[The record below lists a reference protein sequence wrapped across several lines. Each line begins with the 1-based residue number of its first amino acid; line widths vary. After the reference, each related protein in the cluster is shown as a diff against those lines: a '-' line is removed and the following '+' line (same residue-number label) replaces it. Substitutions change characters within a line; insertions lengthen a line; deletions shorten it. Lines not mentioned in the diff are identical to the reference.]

1 MSFLKQIDII
11 SHQLMSTSIRVRTWG
26 MAATIAI
33 LLNALLFLLL
43 PVLLQPSPK
52 PPLITNRVDHIH
64 VIRLKKE
71 DIPPHKKHK
80 PPKPPEE
87 KPQKKV
93 TTSRPLFT
101 PKLTLP
107 FNLNSQLPAVST
119 DFHLPLTNTIDF
131 GTSFH
136 IDTVGL
142 QDLDKP
148 ITPVV
153 RIPPVYPMRARRKG
167 IEGWVRVGFEVAKD
181 GSVRQL
187 HILEANPLGIFEK
200 SVLRC
205 VGQWHFK
212 AGIIEGVRVRTRMET
227 TIRFKM
233 E

>member
-1 MSFLKQIDII
+1 LKQIDTIT
-11 SHQLMSTSIRVRTWG
+11 HQLMPVSIRVRTWG

-43 PVLLQPSPK
+43 PVLLQPSLK
-52 PPLITNRVDHIH
+52 PSSITNRVDHIH
-64 VIRLKKE
+64 IIRLKKE

-93 TTSRPLFT
+93 TTPRPLFT

-107 FNLNSQLPAVST
+107 FKLNSRLPAIST
-119 DFHLPLTNTIDF
+119 DFQLPLTDTIDF
-131 GTSFH
+131 NTSFH
-136 IDTVGL
+136 IGAVDL

-148 ITPVV
+148 ITPTV

-167 IEGWVRVGFEVAKD
+167 IEGWVRVGFEVD
-181 GSVRQL
+181 ENGSVNQL
-187 HILEANPLGIFEK
+187 HILKAKPPGIFEK
-200 SVLRC
+200 SVMRC
-205 VGQWHFK
+205 VAQWHFK
-212 AGIIEGVRVRTRMET
+212 AGTVEGVPVKTRMET